1 VIVQRSLQN
10 FRTSSRIKWLRD
22 RNKKSGR
29 VTSVISNQARMN
41 GKRTIW
47 ESNCPET
54 LLCLAARTCLNNL
67 DALVRSGNEDDGWQ
81 LPAEMGEKLFQVAH
95 EEGLDL
101 DDTFARL
108 FGNFAKINKVS
119 VRDSSIT
126 DKGIK
131 TLLKH
136 QLRELDI
143 HNCPGLTAHTLSY
156 INRFNGQ
163 LLSLCIGDSVQILPD
178 SLQAEGTFS
187 HPEFDGNVYQKQG
200 FIIKA
205 PKLRKL
211 CVQKL
216 FINRG
221 QVYFDLLL
229 RPLPDLT
236 QLDLSGAF
244 HNQGM
249 DSFSWLNCVTNLVSL
264 TLHNV
269 QDVESSLDALTQLTK
284 LVHLDLS
291 QCNEP
296 RGRFQDPHIFLERL
310 SANLPKLRS
319 LDISGTNLAGTGA
332 ERRVV
337 GEQQCSIAGLAS
349 RVVDPLD
356 FLGLYKTHHDASSRP
371 NIPAVKISGDS
382 CEAQILEAGQRY
394 LDRPIVLENILNDL
408 FHVFRFESCEDLK
421 QALDILLLAMER
433 HIHEKHIQISSSAS
447 LYYVVKSERLRK
459 DWNMKVKRKI
469 VRTLLNGML
478 AHKDDPT
485 MMRNGCLTLCQFQI
499 PGDVLFDYE
508 RLVKILLHIVPEH
521 INEENNNF
529 VQRVGIF
536 LLNSLAC
543 QVDGDQKVLVG
554 SLGAVET
561 MLRIITDKFQQGV
574 CDEVMETAWSTMW
587 NVTDETPVNCE
598 RFLNGGGM
606 YLFLKCKDRFPE
618 KADLLR
624 NMMGLLGNVAEV
636 SSLRHKLMTKG
647 FVEEFACLLDS
658 CSDGIEVSY
667 NAAGVLAHMAS
678 DGPEAWTIKL
688 PERDHVLSR
697 LTRAI
702 NRWDL
707 HSCRNINYRSFLPII
722 HLAGVTHTPECQ
734 LWAIW
739 ALTNLTTVTP
749 EKYCPLVIQ
758 EGGLTLVEDILNEN
772 STTSENTLEKV
783 KSLAVILRT
792 NVRRWQ
798 NQEEVM
804 AELEG

>member
-1 VIVQRSLQN
+1 
-10 FRTSSRIKWLRD
+10 
-22 RNKKSGR
+22 
-29 VTSVISNQARMN
+29 ME

-54 LLCLAARTCLNNL
+54 LLCLTARTCLVNL
-67 DALVRSGNEDDGWQ
+67 DAIVHSAKEDESWK

-101 DDTFARL
+101 DDTFVRL
-108 FGNFAKINKVS
+108 FEHLATISRVS
-119 VRDSSIT
+119 ARDSSIT
-126 DKGIK
+126 DRGIK

-143 HNCPGLTAHTLSY
+143 HNCLGLTAYTLNH
-156 INRFNGQ
+156 INRYNGQ
-163 LLSLCIGDSVQILPD
+163 LLSLCIGDSIQILPD
-178 SLQAEGTFS
+178 SLQAEGTFLN
-187 HPEFDGNVYQKQG
+187 PEFDGNVYQKQG

-205 PKLRKL
+205 PKLRRL
-211 CVQKL
+211 CIQKL

-221 QVYFDLLL
+221 QLYFDLLL

-236 QLDLSGAF
+236 HLDLSGAF

-249 DSFSWLNCVTNLVSL
+249 DSFRWLNCVSNLVSL

-284 LVHLDLS
+284 LIHLDLS
-291 QCNEP
+291 QCHEP
-296 RGRFQDPHIFLERL
+296 RGHFQEPDLFLQRL
-310 SANLPKLRS
+310 AIGLPKLRS
-319 LDISGTNLAGTGA
+319 LDISGTNLAGTGE
-332 ERRVV
+332 ERRTVIDH
-337 GEQQCSIAGLAS
+337 QCSIVALAS
-349 RVVDPLD
+349 RINDPLD
-356 FLGLYKTHHDASSRP
+356 FLGLYKTHHDASSRS

-394 LDRPIVLENILNDL
+394 LDRPVVLENILNDL
-408 FHVFRFESCEDLK
+408 FHVFRFETCEDLK
-421 QALDILLLAMER
+421 LALDILLFAMER

-459 DWNMKVKRKI
+459 DWNVKVKRKI

-478 AHKDDPT
+478 AHKEDPT

-543 QVDGDQKVLVG
+543 QVDGEQKVLVG

-561 MLRIITDKFQQGV
+561 MLRIITEKFQQGV

-587 NVTDETPVNCE
+587 NVTDETSVNCE
-598 RFLNGGGM
+598 RFLTGGGM
-606 YLFLKCKDRFPE
+606 YLFLKCKNRFPE

-636 SSLRHKLMTKG
+636 PSLRHKLMTKE
-647 FVEEFACLLDS
+647 FVEEFAFLLDS
-658 CSDGIEVSY
+658 CSDEVSY

-678 DGPEAWTIKL
+678 DGPEAWTIKF
-688 PERDHVLSR
+688 PERLEMLMPYILELMNNYRDHVLSR
-697 LTRAI
+697 LVRAV

-707 HSCRNINYRSFLPII
+707 HSGRNINYRSFLPII
-722 HLAGVTHTPECQ
+722 HLAGVAHTPECQ
-734 LWAIW
+734 LWAVW
-739 ALTNLTTVTP
+739 ALANLTTVTP
-749 EKYCPLVIQ
+749 EKYCPLVVQ

-772 STTSENTLEKV
+772 STKAETAIEKV
-783 KSLAVILRT
+783 KSLAEIMRT

-798 NQEEVM
+798 NQEEILL
-804 AELEG
+804 ELEG